1 VIGVI
6 VIYRLTFF
14 HLEHVVLRHYV
25 IFLSLLWVSL
35 NSAAFGSFLLKFS
48 SIELEGISAK
58 NVEIQF
64 AWIDTEH
71 IDLVLDAEYIDTIF
85 PGEFKDAQVNCRGA
99 YFNGETIICKQGELF
114 AQHPDLG
121 RLQGS
126 LQFTYNRQQ
135 GLLKLSMQS
144 SLVSASVV
152 TLSLNQTAQGLQTVL
167 QLKDMEV
174 TYFQRL
180 LEQYAILPDH
190 VLTTGIL
197 DATVNLNS
205 HEALAIEID
214 ADMRLSDLGVDGEN
228 ILEGVAITSHIAA
241 QRKGKTWEIIN
252 NTQLL
257 QGAMYI
263 TPNIEVLNDQPG
275 FYLEVIDKPVSI
287 QADLQWQTEEKRLKV
302 NELIF
307 EHPEH
312 VILQL
317 KTNVVFQ
324 EALLTESLSIDI
336 RMPDL
341 EKTFPVYIAPLLLQT
356 NFNDMEAF
364 GVVDLNI
371 AYNNNVLEQFALKM
385 NDVFVDDKSARY
397 SLSGITADIFLSD
410 QTEPIKS
417 ELYWQGVSLYRIDF
431 GSGNI
436 KFESKGK
443 NIRIIDWQDVDILDG
458 TLLINGL
465 SLNNVGTAD
474 FELML
479 DGNLS
484 GVSMQTFSHV
494 MGWPLFKGKLSS
506 AVSGFKYSHNSVQ
519 IDGDILVQA
528 FNGEVVLKRLRIDDI
543 FSDFS
548 SLTTDITVNT
558 LDLEQLTDTFSFG
571 KIEGNLSGKMTGLK
585 LEDWQPVYFE
595 AEFATP
601 EDDEKPHRIS
611 QKALENLNQIGGGLS
626 GTLSNG
632 FLRFFPTYSYG
643 RVGISCRLY
652 KGICEL
658 GGVENTPEGFY
669 ILTRG
674 GLLPPW
680 VEVKGTGRSIV
691 WKHLIGGLKRIS
703 EGDVSLE

>member
-1 VIGVI
+1 MIGVI
-6 VIYRLTFF
+6 VIYRLTSFRF
-14 HLEHVVLRHYV
+14 EHVVLRHYV
-25 IFLSLLWVSL
+25 SFLLLLCVSL
-35 NSAAFGSFLLKFS
+35 NSEAFGSFLLKFS

-71 IDLVLDAEYIDTIF
+71 IDLVLDAEYIGTIF

-99 YFNGETIICKQGELF
+99 YFNGEIIICEQGELF

-121 RLQGS
+121 QLQGS
-126 LQFTYNRQQ
+126 LQFTYKLKT

-144 SLVSASVV
+144 SLGSDSAV
-152 TLSLNQTAQGLQTVL
+152 TLKLNQTAQTLQAVL
-167 QLKDMEV
+167 LLKKMKV
-174 TYFQRL
+174 THFQGL

-190 VLTTGIL
+190 VLTTGVL

-205 HEALAIEID
+205 HDKLATEIN
-214 ADMRLSDLGVDGEN
+214 ADIHFSDLGIDGEN
-228 ILEGVAITSHIAA
+228 ILEGVAITSHMEA
-241 QRKGKTWEIIN
+241 QRKGKTWKIIN
-252 NTQLL
+252 NTQLQ

-263 TPNIEVLNDQPG
+263 TPNIEVLDDQPG
-275 FYLEVIDKPVSI
+275 FYLEVLDKPVSI
-287 QADLQWQTEEKRLKV
+287 QADLQWETEEKRLRI

-317 KTNVVFQ
+317 ESNIVFQ
-324 EALLTESLSIDI
+324 DKPLTESLSIDI
-336 RMPDL
+336 QMSDL

-356 NFNDMEAF
+356 NFNDMEVF
-364 GVVDLNI
+364 GVVDLHI
-371 AYNNNVLEQFALKM
+371 VYNNNVLEQFALKM
-385 NDVFVDDKSARY
+385 NDVFMDDKSARY
-397 SLSGITADIFLSD
+397 SLSGVTADIFMSD
-410 QTEPIKS
+410 QIEPVKS

-436 KFESKGK
+436 KFESIGK

-465 SLNNVGTAD
+465 SLNNVGTTD

-479 DGNLS
+479 DGSLTN
-484 GVSMQTFSHV
+484 VSMQTFTHAI
-494 MGWPLFKGKLSS
+494 GWPLFKGKLSS
-506 AVSGFKYSHNSVQ
+506 TVSGFKYSHNSVQ

-528 FNGEVVLKRLRIDDI
+528 FNGDVVLKRLRIDDI
-543 FSDFS
+543 VSDFS
-548 SLTTDITVNT
+548 RLTTDITVNN

-585 LEDWQPVYFE
+585 LEDWQPAYFE
-595 AEFATP
+595 AEFASP
-601 EDDEKPHRIS
+601 VDDEKPHRIS
-611 QKALENLNQIGGGLS
+611 QRALENLNQIGGGLS

-632 FLRFFPTYSYG
+632 FLKFFPTYSYG

-652 KGICEL
+652 KGVCEL
-658 GGVENTPEGFY
+658 GGVEDTPDGFY

-691 WKHLIGGLKRIS
+691 WNHLIDGLKRIS